1 MYICYCPL
9 RDPNWNKYCIV
20 LYCISIFFM
29 DKNVIDKTKL
39 TPFKFIV
46 LLLKCHEIFYLQSA
60 LIEIFDKQ

>member
-1 MYICYCPL
+1 
-9 RDPNWNKYCIV
+9 
-20 LYCISIFFM
+20 M